1 LTSYRYNSSIT
12 ATDRSFNHDEL
23 TLCKERI
30 EKFCKTSNEVD
41 KWLVDLENKEWEAS
55 ASLLMSCMPNV
66 ERIQI
71 NEYKESSSNSFDR
84 VLEHAAMLQSQ
95 GSNSPLALSRL
106 RFVHGSFNTWTSLER
121 LMPFLRLK
129 SLKTAEFDPT
139 FDDIGFRDEMPNLEM
154 ETLVLGIVV
163 DGEWSRLEEFLGN
176 FKKLKCFRLREDD
189 FERDPYYESDPH
201 TLDEAISG
209 LKHCLE
215 ELEIDQLLRAPEEP
229 PWISSL
235 ADFQKLCKI
244 SLSAYVLFKPHHK
257 PRRRNIDVLP
267 ASLEALELIS
277 YDQYAVDQL
286 LEILQRRQESVPKL
300 VHIQLKRRVVDYRDK
315 TRLARFEEAVGDLKK
330 KCNDAAIALQF
341 FEERTVQAVDNRST
355 MWSQI
360 E

>member
-1 LTSYRYNSSIT
+1 LTSYRYDSSIT
-12 ATDRSFNHDEL
+12 ATDRSFNHVEL
-23 TLCKERI
+23 ALCKERI
-30 EKFCKTSNEVD
+30 EKFCKTPNEVD

-66 ERIQI
+66 ERLQI

-84 VLEHAAMLQSQ
+84 VLEHAVMLQSQ

-106 RFVHGSFNTWTSLER
+106 RFLHGSFNTWTSLER

-129 SLKTAEFDPT
+129 YLKTAEFDPT
-139 FDDIGFRDEMPNLEM
+139 CDDIGFRDEMPNLEM

-176 FKKLKCFRLREDD
+176 FKQLKCFRLREDD
-189 FERDPYYESDPH
+189 FERDPYYESNPH

-215 ELEIDQLLRAPEEP
+215 ELEIDQFLRAPEEP

-257 PRRRNIDVLP
+257 PRPRNIDVLP
-267 ASLEALELIS
+267 PSLETLELIS

-315 TRLARFEEAVGDLKK
+315 TRLARFEDAVGHLKK
-330 KCNDAAIALQF
+330 KCHFAILR
-341 FEERTVQAVDNRST
+341 RTNGT
-355 MWSQI
+355 GY
-360 E
+360 